1 MPPDPDSQSLENQ
14 RPLRDIT
21 TGEAK
26 RVVVYGVALLL
37 AVGLFLYLIN
47 EVFVALLLGVVAA
60 VYLLPVQ
67 TWLEDKLR
75 ARARSAFI
83 TIALI
88 VLPLVAVA
96 GYAWYEL
103 SGYSDYV
110 QQERESIIASISESL
125 ARVFPVERESTRY
138 GLETAFAEA
147 VTRSAAAIESL
158 RESSALLLA
167 SASLFF
173 FTVFYVLTERHRLA
187 RYIKVR
193 VPGDYLPL
201 YEQLAANIGGALR
214 GALRAVLIDQTIKAV
229 AICVLNF
236 AFGVP
241 LALVLGLVTFFIGF
255 FPLLG
260 EWAVYIPVALY
271 LFVFRDEPLSAAIY
285 LGIGIA
291 LTLSSTLFLRPKLAA
306 ANAEH
311 FNFYWMLVALV
322 AGVYTFSIPGIVLG
336 PAILGF
342 VKAVM
347 DTFVGDVNYG
357 TSLLKEE
364 REARD
369 DEPEAAT
376 IGAPLDAE
384 QSGL

>member
-1 MPPDPDSQSLENQ
+1 MLHDLENQ
-14 RPLRDIT
+14 SPDNERPLRDIT
-21 TGEAK
+21 INEAR
-26 RVVVYGVALLL
+26 RVVVYSVALLL
-37 AVGLFLYLIN
+37 AVGLFLYLVHQ
-47 EVFVALLLGVVAA
+47 VFVALLLGVVAA
-60 VYLLPVQ
+60 AYLMPVQ
-67 TWLEDKLR
+67 AWLEDKLQ
-75 ARARSAFI
+75 ARASSALI
-83 TIALI
+83 TIGLI

-110 QQERESIIASISESL
+110 QQERDNIIVSISESL
-125 ARVFPVERESTRY
+125 ARSFPVERESTRY
-138 GLETAFAEA
+138 GLDTAFAEA
-147 VTRSAAAIESL
+147 ITRSAAAVQSL

-173 FTVFYVLTERHRLA
+173 FTVFYVLTQRNRLV

-193 VPGDYLPL
+193 VPGEYLPL
-201 YEQLAANIGGALR
+201 YEQLTANIGGALR
-214 GALRAVLIDQTIKAV
+214 GALRAVFIDQTIKAV

-241 LALVLGLVTFFIGF
+241 LALVLGIVTFLIGF

-260 EWAVYIPVALY
+260 EWAVYIPVAIY
-271 LFVFRDEPLSAAIY
+271 LFVFQDAPLSAAIY
-285 LGIGIA
+285 LGIGIT

-311 FNFYWMLVALV
+311 FNFYWMLIALV
-322 AGVYTFSIPGIVLG
+322 AGVYTFSVPGIVLG

-347 DTFVGDVNYG
+347 DTFVGDVNYE

-364 REARD
+364 REAQ
-369 DEPEAAT
+369 DEDTETTT
-376 IGAPLDAE
+376 IGVSFDAE

>member
-1 MPPDPDSQSLENQ
+1 MLHDPDNQSLDNE

-21 TGEAK
+21 IGDAK
-26 RVVVYGVALLL
+26 RVVVYSIAILL
-37 AVGLFLYLIN
+37 AVGLFLYLVN
-47 EVFVALLLGVVAA
+47 QVFVALLLGVVAA

-67 TWLEDKLR
+67 TWLEDKLQ
-75 ARARSAFI
+75 ARARSALI
-83 TIALI
+83 TIGLI

-110 QQERESIIASISESL
+110 QQERDNIIASISESL
-125 ARVFPVERESTRY
+125 ARSFPVERESTRY
-138 GLETAFAEA
+138 GLNTAFAEA
-147 VTRSAAAIESL
+147 ITRSAAAVQSL
-158 RESSALLLA
+158 RERSALLLA

-173 FTVFYVLTERHRLA
+173 FTMFYVLTERNRLA

-193 VPGDYLPL
+193 VPGDYLPF
-201 YEQLAANIGGALR
+201 YEQLTANVGGALR
-214 GALRAVLIDQTIKAV
+214 GALRAVFIDQTIKAV
-229 AICVLNF
+229 AICALNF

-241 LALVLGLVTFFIGF
+241 LALVLGIVTFLIGF

-260 EWAVYIPVALY
+260 EWAVYIPVAIY
-271 LFVFRDEPLSAAIY
+271 LFVFEDAPLSAAIY
-285 LGIGIA
+285 LGIGIT

-311 FNFYWMLVALV
+311 FNFYWMLIALV

-347 DTFVGDVNYG
+347 DTFVGDVNYE

-364 REARD
+364 REAQS
-369 DEPEAAT
+369 EESEAVT
-376 IGAPLDAE
+376 ISASFDPE

>member
-1 MPPDPDSQSLENQ
+1 MPQDLENQSLENQ

-26 RVVVYGVALLL
+26 RVVVYSIALLL
-37 AVGLFLYLIN
+37 AVGLFLYLVHQ
-47 EVFVALLLGVVAA
+47 VFVALLLGVVAA

-67 TWLEDKLR
+67 TWLEDKLQTR
-75 ARARSAFI
+75 ASSALI
-83 TIALI
+83 TIGLI

-125 ARVFPVERESTRY
+125 ARAFPVERESTRY
-138 GLETAFAEA
+138 GLDTAFAEA
-147 VTRSAAAIESL
+147 ITRSAAAVESL

-173 FTVFYVLTERHRLA
+173 FTVFYVLTQRNRLA

-201 YEQLAANIGGALR
+201 YEQLTTNIGGALR
-214 GALRAVLIDQTIKAV
+214 GALRAVFIDQTIKAV
-229 AICVLNF
+229 VICVLNF

-241 LALVLGLVTFFIGF
+241 LALVLGLVTFLIGF

-260 EWAVYIPVALY
+260 EWAVYIPVAIY
-271 LFVFRDEPLSAAIY
+271 LFVFAGAPLSAAIY

-291 LTLSSTLFLRPKLAA
+291 LTLSSSLFLRPKLAA
-306 ANAEH
+306 ASTDK

-322 AGVYTFSIPGIVLG
+322 AGVYTFGVPGIVLG

-342 VKAVM
+342 VKAVT
-347 DTFVGDVNYG
+347 DTFVGDVNYE

-364 REARD
+364 REAQD
-369 DEPEAAT
+369 EEPET
-376 IGAPLDAE
+376 VTLGAPLETE
-384 QSGL
+384 QSAS